1 MKLSRKDLRKIII
14 EDVKNLDGFDL
25 KDQGDKSNDPSF
37 GLDSSIDDLTKKA
50 EEESSAPRSFRTWY
64 ESVFSWIAAFAYKG
78 GGRPGKYQLALTMN
92 T

>member
-1 MKLSRKDLRKIII
+1 MPCGS
-14 EDVKNLDGFDL
+14 
-25 KDQGDKSNDPSF
+25 S
-37 GLDSSIDDLTKKA
+37 GLPLCDAMTGGALIVMEVIDAEKKA